1 MDAGGLFT
9 EHATM
14 LRFAWGSGLPSM
26 ESFFP
31 SRISE
36 LRPCFTLATVPGKWY
51 RITNTEIIIKFL
63 LVNFRLYYRDTVDM
77 DSTRLLGRCSYRRC

>member
-1 MDAGGLFT
+1 MDTGGLFT

-26 ESFFP
+26 ESFFQ
-31 SRISE
+31 SRIGE
-36 LRPCFTLATVPGKWY
+36 LRSCFILATVPGKWY
-51 RITNTEIIIKFL
+51 RITNAEIIIKL
-63 LVNFRLYYRDTVDM
+63 ILVNSPLYYRDTVDM